1 MKVKA
6 LFILNSRSL
15 AKPESPLIKAP
26 QDPSLAETAD
36 TSLLGTTEYIQYK
49 QYVAKYRQNN
59 VSYAYKKY
67 TKSTSKQS
75 SIHIKKLIF
84 FVERK

>member
-1 MKVKA
+1 MKEKA

-26 QDPSLAETAD
+26 EDPSLAETAD

-49 QYVAKYRQNN
+49 YVAKYRQNN
-59 VSYAYKKY
+59 VSYAYKK
-67 TKSTSKQS
+67 
-75 SIHIKKLIF
+75 
-84 FVERK
+84 V